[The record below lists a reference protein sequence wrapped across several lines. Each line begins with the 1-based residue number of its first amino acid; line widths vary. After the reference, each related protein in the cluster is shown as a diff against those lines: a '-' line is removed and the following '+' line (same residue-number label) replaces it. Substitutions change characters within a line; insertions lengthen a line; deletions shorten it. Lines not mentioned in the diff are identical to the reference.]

1 MYQLFVEDNFS
12 KITLHLGNVS
22 VFCGGLFFINNLTA
36 WQCISFLWRTCQAV
50 RLFMK
55 NCPPQKTDTL
65 LSCKVIYKK

>member
-12 KITLHLGNVS
+12 KITLQLGNVS
-22 VFCGGLFFINNLTA
+22 VFCGGLFH
-36 WQCISFLWRTCQAV
+36 CQAV

-65 LSCKVIYKK
+65 PRCKVIYEK